1 MPNQPDRPRRATH
14 VRPGIRL
21 SRRDAIRRM
30 AGAGAGMLFLPG
42 AGTILS
48 ACGDR
53 SVQDGSTTGSTTTVS
68 APDGTVG
75 GTVGSTVPDA
85 VEITDVDEILIGVVA
100 PFSGAFTFIG
110 DVTRR
115 SLQAA
120 VAEINSTGGVG
131 GRKVRTIEVDAPGEQ
146 LTAATEP
153 AYSQLA
159 STQNLAGILW
169 CTAIGLRPLA
179 EQITRDNMPI
189 ISVFEDLSV
198 SGNLWPAPDAP
209 RSIFQF
215 LLSVDGALDQLAGY
229 VSDDRN
235 YADTVLVRDV
245 LLTAPYAQDVE
256 RIYAEVP
263 DRFGIATSPEIGYSL
278 GQKDFGGLVSQ
289 LRETN
294 AQSVIIAGGPEETAL
309 IARELDAQGL
319 GYVDTPTAKDPS
331 TFAPQLFGTP
341 ANMGE
346 PVWVDLAGDAAKTGS
361 ITAWTLGGVLN
372 VPNVPIVEMGRK
384 HTDEP
389 NFIAGENEP
398 ADGLWTLLAGIRAA
412 GSATDRQQV
421 VAAIESLDSIQFA
434 TRVPFSFTADRHER
448 NRPEDLCLITLERS
462 NPVDTDPPYELG
474 REWAENLVGRD
485 FAPVHLVRPTLEA
498 NRTAAPELMDEILTG
513 GYGCQC
519 TKTPADATGADV
531 EMTTACKVH

>member
-1 MPNQPDRPRRATH
+1 MPQQPDQPRHATH
-14 VRPGIRL
+14 LRPGIRL

-30 AGAGAGMLFLPG
+30 AGAGAGLLFLPG
-42 AGTILS
+42 AGSILS

-53 SVQDGSTTGSTTTVS
+53 SVQDGSATGSTTSLS

-75 GTVGSTVPDA
+75 GTTLADA

-115 SLQAA
+115 ALLAA
-120 VAEINSTGGVG
+120 VAEINANGGVG
-131 GRKVRTIEVDAPGEQ
+131 GRKVRTIEVDAPGEE

-159 STQNLAGILW
+159 STQNLSGVLW

-179 EQITRDNMPI
+179 EQIKRDNMPV

-198 SGNLWPAPDAP
+198 SGNLWPSPDAP
-209 RSIFQF
+209 RSVFQF
-215 LLSVDGALDQLAGY
+215 LLSVDAALDQLSGY
-229 VSDDRN
+229 VTDDRG

-245 LLTAPYAQDVE
+245 LLTSPYAQDVE
-256 RIYAEVP
+256 RIYAEIP
-263 DRFGIATSPEIGYSL
+263 DRFGLATYPEIGYSL

-309 IARELDAQGL
+309 IAQEMDAQGL
-319 GYVDTPTAKDPS
+319 GYVDTPTAKDPAS
-331 TFAPQLFGTP
+331 FAPQLFGTP

-372 VPNVPIVEMGRK
+372 APNVPIVEMGKK
-384 HTDEP
+384 HTDGP

-398 ADGLWTLLAGIRAA
+398 ADGLWTLLAGIREA
-412 GSATDRQQV
+412 GSATDRQKV
-421 VAAIESLDSIQFA
+421 VEAIESLESIQFA
-434 TRVPFSFTADRHER
+434 TRVPFSFTADRHQR

-462 NPVDTDPPYELG
+462 TAIDTDPPYELG
-474 REWAENLVGRD
+474 REWEENLVDRD
-485 FAPVHLVRPTLEA
+485 DAPVHLVRPTLEA
-498 NRTAAPELMDEILTG
+498 NRTAAPELMDEILAG

-519 TKTPADATGADV
+519 TKTPADASGTEV
-531 EMTTACKVH
+531 ELTTACRIH